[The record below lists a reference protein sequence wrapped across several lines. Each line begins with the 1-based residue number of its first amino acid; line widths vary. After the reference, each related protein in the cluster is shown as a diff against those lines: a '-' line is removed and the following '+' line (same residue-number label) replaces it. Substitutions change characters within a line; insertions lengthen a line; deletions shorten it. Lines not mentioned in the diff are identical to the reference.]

1 MKNKLL
7 LLFILLIS
15 TLVTA
20 QFKTTTQVPVLKITP
35 GKLIYSKTI
44 LKGVIEINGH
54 SFENKDSDCPIILT
68 ATLQNIKI
76 HNKCDKKEY
85 TFRQCGKE
93 DCMIIHLLEKQNFTI
108 PITNKYYFNAN

>member
-1 MKNKLL
+1 MKKQLL

-15 TLVTA
+15 VLATA
-20 QFKTTTQVPVLKITP
+20 QFKASSQEAVLKNTLGELIYSTIAKKPILKISP
-35 GKLIYSKTI
+35 GELIYSKTT

-85 TFRQCGKE
+85 TFR
-93 DCMIIHLLEKQNFTI
+93 
-108 PITNKYYFNAN
+108 